1 MIKKTP
7 ILLLLLVL
15 AACSGSKKI
24 SLINLAGEYN
34 NWNFSHISSAVY
46 NKNEGFAD
54 VFIEFNLNDL
64 IYKEDDE
71 VPGNRAHYS
80 IHYDLFYGFED
91 KKSIDSATL
100 FYYDSLYFGV
110 DKMMLH
116 HFSLAYPEEGN
127 YVLQITLEDINGGQA
142 MEHFIEIENETGLG
156 KNDVMLTDPDSV
168 PLLTSFMDSV
178 SEFIVRINDPGIS
191 ELYVRYYNREF
202 PIAYPPFWNEEP
214 DNYVY
219 KPDSIFKI
227 TLHDGFTDILSFPGR
242 GIYQFQADTA
252 TRMGKAVFRFYDG
265 FPEVS
270 DPLRLLEP
278 LRYITTEEE
287 YDEMRN
293 SDNIKLAIDRFW
305 LDNAGNPARG
315 RNMIQKYYSRVAD
328 ANKYFSSYLEGWK
341 TDRGLIYI
349 IFGPPKIVY
358 RANFF
363 EEWIYGEA
371 GNSNSIK
378 FQFFQVDNPFTDN
391 DFSLY
396 RLPGYKERWY
406 SVVSSWRR

>member
-1 MIKKTP
+1 MKRKLP
-7 ILLLLLVL
+7 AFLLLLLL
-15 AACSGSKKI
+15 AACSSNKKI

-34 NWNFSHISSAVY
+34 NWNFSSISSAVY
-46 NKNEGFAD
+46 NNHEGIAD

-64 IYKEDDE
+64 IYKEDDDGS
-71 VPGNRAHYS
+71 GNKALYS

-100 FYYDSLYFGV
+100 FYTDSLYFGM

-116 HFSLAYPEEGN
+116 HFSLAYPEDGA

-142 MEHFIEIENETGLG
+142 MEHFIQIEDEEGLG
-156 KNDVMLTDPDSV
+156 KNDFLLTDADSV
-168 PLLTSFMDSV
+168 PLLSSYLDSA
-178 SEFIVRINDPGIS
+178 SAFIVRINDPGVK
-191 ELYVRYYNREF
+191 ELFVRHYNRDF
-202 PIAYPPFWNEEP
+202 PIAYPPFWSEEP

-219 KPDSIFKI
+219 RPDSIFKI
-227 TLHDGFTDILSFPGR
+227 TLRDGFTDVISLPDR
-242 GIYQFQADTA
+242 GIYQFQADTSM
-252 TRMGKAVFRFYDG
+252 RKGKAVFSFYNG

-270 DPLRLLEP
+270 DPLRLLQP

-287 YDEMRN
+287 YNVMRN

-305 LDNAGNPARG
+305 LDNAGNPARA
-315 RNMIQKYYSRVAD
+315 RNMIKKYYSRVAD

-358 RANFF
+358 RANFV

-378 FQFFQVDNPFTDN
+378 FQFFQVNNPFTDN

-396 RLPGYKERWY
+396 RLPNYKERWY